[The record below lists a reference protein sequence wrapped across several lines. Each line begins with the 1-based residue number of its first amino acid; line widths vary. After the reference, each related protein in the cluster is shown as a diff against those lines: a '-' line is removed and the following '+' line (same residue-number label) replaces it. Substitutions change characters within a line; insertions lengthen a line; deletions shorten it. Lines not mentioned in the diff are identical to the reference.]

1 MSNAAVLDEDTDT
14 ANGADEDSS
23 IRAGTSGAG
32 AKARPRTRTW
42 LVATVG
48 ALSVAGA
55 AGWYV
60 AHRGLESTDD
70 AQIDADVVSIP
81 SRTSAAIA
89 KIYFTENQHVKAGD
103 LLAELDAA
111 PAQARLAQAEAN
123 LAAAI
128 ASADVADADA
138 HVEATNARANKSAAQ
153 ASLSG
158 AASAA
163 TATHDQIAEAE
174 AQVASAQ
181 AHFEQAH
188 SDLDRA
194 QRLADSGAIAKASL
208 EQETTAFTAAN
219 ASLAQA
225 KAHLGSLRT
234 STTQAV
240 SRVDEA
246 NAKVRQTTDVDVF
259 ITQAE
264 ARARAAHA
272 QVATLQAAR
281 DLAALEVSYTRIVAP
296 EDGYVSKKTIEV
308 GQMVSPSQPIVQLV
322 PEHTW
327 VTGNFK
333 ETQLATMKAGQRAR
347 VSVDAYPGVTLDGEV
362 ESFSAA
368 TGARFSLLPPDN
380 ASGNY
385 TKIVQRVPVRIHVQH
400 APGNVVLRPGMSV
413 ELTVDTRS

>member
-1 MSNAAVLDEDTDT
+1 MGL
-14 ANGADEDSS
+14 
-23 IRAGTSGAG
+23 
-32 AKARPRTRTW
+32 
-42 LVATVG
+42 VG
-48 ALSVAGA
+48 AAAA
-55 AGWYV
+55 AGVVGWQLT
-60 AHRGLESTDD
+60 HRGLETTDD
-70 AQIDADVVSIP
+70 AQIDADIVSIP

-89 KIYFTENQHVKAGD
+89 KIYFTDNQRVKVGD
-103 LLAELDAA
+103 VLAELDAA
-111 PAQARLAQAEAN
+111 PASARLAQAEAN

-128 ASADVADADA
+128 ANADVADADA
-138 HVEATNARANKSAAQ
+138 RVESTNARANKSAAQ

-163 TATHDQIAEAE
+163 TATRDQIAEAE
-174 AQVASAQ
+174 AQVVSAQ
-181 AHFEQAH
+181 AHFDQAK
-188 SDLDRA
+188 SDLDRSR
-194 QRLADSGAIAKASL
+194 RLEESGAIAKASL
-208 EQETTAFTAAN
+208 EQQETTFSAAT

-234 STTQAV
+234 STTQAA

-281 DLAALEVSYTRIVAP
+281 DLAALEVSYTKIVAP
-296 EDGYVSKKTIEV
+296 ADGYVSKKTIEV
-308 GQMVSPSQPIVQLV
+308 GQMVSPGQPIVQLV
-322 PEHTW
+322 PEQTW
-327 VTGNFK
+327 ITGNFK
-333 ETQLATMKAGQRAR
+333 ETQLSAMKVGQHAR
-347 VSVDAYPGVTLDGEV
+347 VSVDAYPGVELDGDV

-385 TKIVQRVPVRIHVQH
+385 TKIVQRVPVRIHLKST
-400 APGNVVLRPGMSV
+400 AGAVVLRPGMSV